1 MDFSEKLLTLRKSR
15 NLTQEE
21 LAEQLDVSRQSVS
34 KWESGQAVPELDK
47 IVALSRIFDVTTD
60 YLLKPSEIDELSV
73 RAEMLEQ
80 QQKEL
85 EGEIQKG
92 KARKSILLNC
102 AAIYLIAAAVI
113 MLIHQMQWEI
123 DFLWNIFPG
132 FTLPVIVLLIATA
145 SAIWVCRRYVEG
157 MKDSFD
163 QPVR

>member
-47 IVALSRIFDVTTD
+47 IVALSGIFDVTTD

-73 RAEMLEQ
+73 KAEMLEQ
-80 QQKEL
+80 QQKKL
-85 EGEIQKG
+85 EREIQKG
-92 KARKSILLNC
+92 KARKNILLNC
-102 AAIYLIAAAVI
+102 AAIYLIAVAVT
-113 MLIHQMQWEI
+113 MLIDRMAGEI

-132 FTLPVIVLLIATA
+132 LTLPIIVFLIATA
-145 SAIWVCRRYVEG
+145 CVIWVCRRYMGEVKETTDEPG
-157 MKDSFD
+157 
-163 QPVR
+163 R